1 MSHKNEV
8 DLGRY
13 PKLFEDQ
20 KLLSNGRNA
29 YLQKF
34 IDATIIQKA
43 NQFFWQEHFRKDTTA
58 TPLPKG
64 KGYASFT
71 VQNIKRTL
79 ATLPEFHTPYSEVSQ
94 ADTDGF
100 SEYQGTI
107 PQLAHGIY
115 ETSMTREELEAIVEE
130 TGSDKDIME
139 QTQDN
144 ILKKRNGFHFALSNM
159 VAQIMSTSKIIGWR
173 GVAGVPY
180 SQHAL
185 IPVENILTESTAW
198 SSVGFDLPARLEA
211 IEKAFRDRTGF
222 EGLMEWNI
230 DDVTIKNV
238 FLTNEKMS
246 KRILAWRLA
255 TGGTNG
261 VIIVNGENP
270 LQQNIVTEEMLVA
283 YSQWAESGISPIK
296 VMREYQS
303 EQKLTGRSGTRGWK
317 VGNAV
322 LRPIGYAGV
331 IKYSEVRDIVKLRK
345 EASPGIIF
353 STSSMDGGLIQLA
366 NIIRGDG
373 LYRQYH
379 SNLYMA
385 ATPALEE
392 FEQHII
398 VDTKTG
404 GA

>member
-1 MSHKNEV
+1 MAHKFEV

-13 PKLFEDQ
+13 PKLFED
-20 KLLSNGRNA
+20 KRTLSNGTNA

-34 IDATIIQKA
+34 IDETIVQKA
-43 NQFFWQEHFRKDTTA
+43 NQYFWQEHFYKDSII
-58 TPLPKG
+58 TPAPKG

-79 ATLPEFHTPYSEVSQ
+79 ASMPDFHTPGSDVSQ
-94 ADTDGF
+94 EDKDGF

-107 PQLAHGIY
+107 PQLARGIY
-115 ETSMTREELEAIVEE
+115 ETTMSREELEAIAEQYGNDAV
-130 TGSDKDIME
+130 IME
-139 QTQDN
+139 QYRDN
-144 ILKKRNGFHFALSNM
+144 VLKVRNGFHFALSNM
-159 VAQIMSTSKIIGWR
+159 TAQLMSTGKIIGWR
-173 GVAGVPY
+173 GQGVPY
-180 SQHAL
+180 KQNAP
-185 IPVENILTESTAW
+185 IPVENVLTEPTAW
-198 SSVGFDLPARLEA
+198 TSASFDLPARLEV
-211 IEKAFRDRTGF
+211 IEKEFRDRTGY
-222 EGLMEWNI
+222 EGAMEWNI
-230 DDVTIKNV
+230 DDVTIKNI

-270 LQQNIVTEEMLVA
+270 LQQNVVTEEMLTA
-283 YSQWAESGISPIK
+283 YSQWAESGISPIRIMK
-296 VMREYQS
+296 EYQQ
-303 EQKLTGRSGTRGWK
+303 EQQLTGRVKTRGWK

-322 LRPIGYAGV
+322 LRPVGYAGV
-331 IKYSEVRDIVKLRK
+331 IKYTEVKDITRLRSD
-345 EASPGIIF
+345 ASPSIIF
-353 STSSMDGGLIQLA
+353 STASMDGGLIQLA

-404 GA
+404 A